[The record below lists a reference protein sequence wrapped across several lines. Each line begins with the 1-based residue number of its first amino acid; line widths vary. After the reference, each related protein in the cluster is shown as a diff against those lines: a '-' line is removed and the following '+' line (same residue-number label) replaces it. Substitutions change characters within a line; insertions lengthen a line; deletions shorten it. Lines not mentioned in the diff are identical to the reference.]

1 MDWRTSVALYI
12 ESVGLLSHTEE
23 DQMLCR
29 MPVVGLPDDLR
40 HELESGQ
47 LISNTGR
54 YGVAVY
60 WSSHQHTRVDIYN

>member
-1 MDWRTSVALYI
+1 MSNASGWSI
-12 ESVGLLSHTEE
+12 
-23 DQMLCR
+23 
-29 MPVVGLPDDLR
+29 PDDLR

-60 WSSHQHTRVDIYN
+60 WSSHQHTRVVIYN